1 MSDPI
6 LVTLLKMQ
14 PHYSQSNLEN
24 APPSSGTYPLASYK
38 EVTSPPL
45 LSPPPPPGG
54 GFISTSLVFQQASE
68 VFSQRNPGKVEAYN
82 DKPICIGKWYAVW
95 MCVWSTKMKFKKWLI
110 FLLSTCVIRTI

>member
-38 EVTSPPL
+38 EVTPPSPP
-45 LSPPPPPGG
+45 SPPWG

-68 VFSQRNPGKVEAYN
+68 VFSQRNPGKVEAYK
-82 DKPICIGKWYAVW
+82 DKPICIGK
-95 MCVWSTKMKFKKWLI
+95 
-110 FLLSTCVIRTI
+110 